1 MKRLILCSVVALMGF
16 VPLASA
22 QEEAGPI
29 TWFALDTTKG
39 GSRNLIELTIK
50 DDGPMY
56 DGLLAN
62 GSLLS
67 WGIAIP
73 INHRPDDSWNYML
86 WTTMADW
93 GKVGDLQA
101 GFENLFATRS
111 PEDMAASQK
120 AYQEATVEGA
130 HHDWIVRHQ
139 VYQPG
144 TREVAPRYFNTSYW
158 KTKPGTEEKLTAF
171 YKDHMQ
177 PVFEGLRT
185 AGTISGYGIF
195 TQEIHGDPE
204 WTHVTWYSI
213 SDLAAIDAVG
223 QALEAALTEA
233 ELAEVFPIMEMDAH
247 KDQILMVVHLGGTTP
262 EE

>member
-1 MKRLILCSVVALMGF
+1 MKRLVSCAVLLLLGL

-39 GSRNLIELTIK
+39 GSRNLIELTVK

-56 DGLLAN
+56 DGLLAS

-73 INHRPDDSWNYML
+73 INHRPDDTWNYML

-93 GKVGDLQA
+93 GKIGDLQA
-101 GFENLFATRS
+101 GFENSFAARS
-111 PEDMAASQK
+111 PKDMAASQK
-120 AYQEATVEGA
+120 AYEEATIGGA

-144 TREVAPRYFNTSYW
+144 TGEVRPRYFNTSFW

-171 YKDHMQ
+171 YKDRMQ

-204 WTHVTWYSI
+204 WTHVTWYAI

-223 QALEAALTEA
+223 PALDAALTEA
-233 ELAEVFPIMEMDAH
+233 DLAEIFPIMEMEAH
-247 KDQILMVVHLGGTTP
+247 KDQVLMVVHVGGTS

>member
-1 MKRLILCSVVALMGF
+1 MKRLIVCTVVVLLSVVS
-16 VPLASA
+16 PASA

-29 TWFALDTTKG
+29 SWFALDTTKG
-39 GSRNLIELTIK
+39 GSRNLIGLTLEE
-50 DDGPMY
+50 DAPMY
-56 DGLLAN
+56 DGLLAD

-73 INHRPDDSWNYML
+73 INHRPDDTWNYML

-101 GFENLFATRS
+101 GFERMFATRS

-120 AYQEATVEGA
+120 AHQEATVEGS

-144 TREVAPRYFNTSYW
+144 TRKIAPRYFNTSYW
-158 KTKPGTEEKLTAF
+158 KTKPGAEEKLTAF

-177 PVFEGLRT
+177 PVFEKLRT

-195 TQEIHGDPE
+195 TQEIHGDPD

-213 SDLAAIDAVG
+213 SDLAAIDDVG
-223 QALEAALTEA
+223 PALDAALTEA
-233 ELAEVFPIMEMDAH
+233 DLAEVFTILEMDAH
-247 KDQILMVVHLGGTTP
+247 KDQVLMVVHVGGTSS